1 MCAKRAPIEARRDKG
16 RFRPPPAKHRGG
28 WNARAVSG
36 GGLRCGDQAATGPP
50 SGSAPSIG
58 TRSKL
63 PQFEQLPVKRK
74 VRTALVCVP
83 HSTHAQRTSCGV
95 GRATL
100 GAALTD
106 DVLVSATWTPLSS
119 AADAGMW
126 CGRYTS
132 VVGPAR
138 RCFQRSARI
147 ANVCTSWRTAS
158 RAAVSRGF
166 GRPGS
171 SPPARATRRSRVRS
185 EVHRARTPCHG
196 CGRSLTRARCATPR
210 DSPGARSPS
219 TGSG

>member
-1 MCAKRAPIEARRDKG
+1 VD
-16 RFRPPPAKHRGG
+16 
-28 WNARAVSG
+28 S
-36 GGLRCGDQAATGPP
+36 
-50 SGSAPSIG
+50 
-58 TRSKL
+58 
-63 PQFEQLPVKRK
+63 
-74 VRTALVCVP
+74 
-83 HSTHAQRTSCGV
+83 
-95 GRATL
+95 
-100 GAALTD
+100 
-106 DVLVSATWTPLSS
+106 LSS

-185 EVHRARTPCHG
+185 EVHRAY
-196 CGRSLTRARCATPR
+196 SLPRMWAVAHARAVRH
-210 DSPGARSPS
+210 PS
-219 TGSG
+219 